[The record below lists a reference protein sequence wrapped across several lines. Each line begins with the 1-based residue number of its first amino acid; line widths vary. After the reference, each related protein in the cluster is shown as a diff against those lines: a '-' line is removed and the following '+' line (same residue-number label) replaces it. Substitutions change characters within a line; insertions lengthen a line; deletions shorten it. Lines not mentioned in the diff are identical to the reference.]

1 MRKFE
6 NIFWKI
12 MKKLFFR
19 EFITYGIFGV
29 MTTLVNILVFQ
40 LLWKEMGIIYGIANI
55 IAVLAAKVFAYLTNK
70 CFVFRSHCANIREL
84 LMEIIR
90 YIFARGFTG
99 LIDIFGMLFA
109 VEILMADEM
118 IAKYIIQVI
127 VIVLNYIFGKRLVFR
142 ENEKNR
148 ERTATA

>member
-1 MRKFE
+1 
-6 NIFWKI
+6 
-12 MKKLFFR
+12 
-19 EFITYGIFGV
+19 
-29 MTTLVNILVFQ
+29 
-40 LLWKEMGIIYGIANI
+40 
-55 IAVLAAKVFAYLTNK
+55 
-70 CFVFRSHCANIREL
+70 
-84 LMEIIR
+84 MEIIR

-142 ENEKNR
+142 GNEKNR

>member
-1 MRKFE
+1 MKKFE

-12 MKKLFFR
+12 MKKVFSK

-40 LLWKEMGIIYGIANI
+40 LLWKEAGIAYGIANI

-99 LIDIFGMLFA
+99 LIDILGMLFA

-142 ENEKNR
+142 GNEKNK

>member
-142 ENEKNR
+142 GNEKNR

>member
-1 MRKFE
+1 MKKIE

-12 MKKLFFR
+12 MRKVFSR

-40 LLWKEMGIIYGIANI
+40 LLWKESGIAYGIANI

-84 LMEIIR
+84 LVEIIR

-127 VIVLNYIFGKRLVFR
+127 VIILNYILGKRLVFR
-142 ENEKNR
+142 GNEKNR